1 MKRLLKIILLA
12 CIAIPLLACSRNK
25 NKDKIN
31 VVVTIYPIYDWV
43 ENIIKDTS
51 KDIEVT
57 LLVDSGADLHNY
69 QPTIKDISIIT
80 SSDLFIYV
88 GGSSDSWVDDT
99 LKNKTNENMIT
110 INLLETLGDG
120 AKEEELIDG
129 MEPEDEEGD
138 EDEIEYDEHVWLSL
152 KNAALFVNK
161 IAESLS
167 LIDEVNK
174 DKYLSNK
181 DNYIAQLNSLDER
194 YLAAVNEKTKDT
206 ILFADRFPF
215 IYLLNDY
222 GIKYYAAFLGC
233 SAETEASFE
242 TIILLANKVDE
253 LQLDVILKIEGSD
266 GRIAETVKSNTTS
279 KNQRILTMNSLQ
291 SLTLRDY
298 KNGITYLGVMED
310 NLLSFIEALK

>member
-110 INLLETLGDG
+110 INLLETLGDR

-129 MEPEDEEGD
+129 MEPEDEDDG

-167 LIDEVNK
+167 LIDEANK

-181 DNYIAQLNSLDER
+181 DNYVAQLNSLDER
-194 YLAAVNEKTKDT
+194 YLAAVSEKTKDT

-215 IYLLNDY
+215 RYLLNDY
-222 GIKYYAAFLGC
+222 DIKYYAAFLGC

-242 TIILLANKVDE
+242 TIIFLANKVDE
-253 LQLDVILKIEGSD
+253 LHLDVILKIEGSD